1 MAKIPGEGGGRR
13 KIGTDKGTPTAGT
26 KGGTRGRP
34 NANNSHTNSNDLSSG
49 SARQG
54 QGRQASGRE
63 GRGRIAGYVADLITG
78 KHRKG

>member
-1 MAKIPGEGGGRR
+1 MVKGEGGGRR

-34 NANNSHTNSNDLSSG
+34 QRGDVNLNNLSSG

-54 QGRQASGRE
+54 QGRQVSGRE

-78 KHRKG
+78 KHRRKG